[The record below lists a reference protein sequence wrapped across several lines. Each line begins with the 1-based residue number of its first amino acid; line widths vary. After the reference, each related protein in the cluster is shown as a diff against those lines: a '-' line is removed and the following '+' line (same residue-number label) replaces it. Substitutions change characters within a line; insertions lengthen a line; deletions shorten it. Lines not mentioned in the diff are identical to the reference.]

1 MAKFVVAKDLDSTV
15 MISVVCSLKISYL
28 TVGNREPESVDVRGQ
43 HIHRLAV
50 ELISVIAS
58 LV

>member
-1 MAKFVVAKDLDSTV
+1 

-43 HIHRLAV
+43 LAIGLQEV